1 MGGGAPREHWSERGR
16 RRTAGGGAP
25 TGALGRTLRPETRR
39 GRVARTHLG
48 LRRVS
53 GSKEKAPQSD
63 AV

>member
-1 MGGGAPREHWSERGR
+1 MGALVRERQAEDSGWRG
-16 RRTAGGGAP
+16 P